1 MKKLILTADDFGYDN
16 YANDAIIDAFNNG
29 ILTSSCLMANMEG
42 FNDAVSKIKA
52 SKKPL
57 DIGVHLN
64 IIEGKSL
71 AFNNLSSLTDENG
84 NFNNG
89 FIALLIK
96 SFDKK
101 FLAEVEKEFRYQIEK
116 IKNENINVSYINS
129 HVHTHSIPNIFKLV
143 CKLMKEYDIKAIR
156 TQKENFYFS
165 KPFKRHFNLDY
176 FINIIKNI
184 LLNFFT
190 LINKNYLK
198 KTDFI
203 TNDSFIGVLYTAN
216 MDKNTILDGLK
227 NQNGIIEA
235 IAHPTLNK
243 NKAKNYI
250 EYETFIDK
258 EIENELL
265 KQNIKLIN
273 WKDVF
278 VS

>member
-1 MKKLILTADDFGYDN
+1 MRVN
-16 YANDAIIDAFNNG
+16 MG
-29 ILTSSCLMANMEG
+29 I
-42 FNDAVSKIKA
+42 
-52 SKKPL
+52 
-57 DIGVHLN
+57 
-64 IIEGKSL
+64 
-71 AFNNLSSLTDENG
+71 
-84 NFNNG
+84 
-89 FIALLIK
+89 
-96 SFDKK
+96 
-101 FLAEVEKEFRYQIEK
+101 
-116 IKNENINVSYINS
+116 YI
-129 HVHTHSIPNIFKLV
+129 
-143 CKLMKEYDIKAIR
+143 
-156 TQKENFYFS
+156 S

>member
-1 MKKLILTADDFGYDN
+1 MKQLIITADDFGYDN
-16 YANDAIIDAFNNG
+16 FANEAIMDAFNNG

-42 FNDAVSKIKA
+42 FEDAISKIKS
-52 SKKPL
+52 SKKAL

-71 AFNNLSSLTDENG
+71 AFDGTSSLTDKNG

-89 FIALLIK
+89 FIGLLIK
-96 SFDKK
+96 SFDEK

-116 IKNENINVSYINS
+116 IKNENIDVTYINS

-143 CKLMKEYDIKAIR
+143 CKLMKEHDIKAIR
-156 TQKENFYFS
+156 TQKENFYIA
-165 KPFKRHFNLDY
+165 KPLKRHFNLDY

-184 LLNFFT
+184 LLNFFS

-198 KTDFI
+198 KTNFT
-203 TNDSFIGVLYTAN
+203 TNDNFIGVLYTAN
-216 MDKNTILDGLK
+216 MDKSSILDGLK
-227 NQNGIIEA
+227 NQKGIIEA

-243 NKAKNYI
+243 NKPKNYI
-250 EYETFIDK
+250 EYQTFIDNELK
-258 EIENELL
+258 NELL